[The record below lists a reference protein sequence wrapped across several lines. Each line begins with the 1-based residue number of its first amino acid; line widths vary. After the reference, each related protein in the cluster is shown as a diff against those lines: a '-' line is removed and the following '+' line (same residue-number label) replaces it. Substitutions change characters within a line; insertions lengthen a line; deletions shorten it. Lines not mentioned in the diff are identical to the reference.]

1 MAEPVGQTSVK
12 PIVERPNKRE
22 GLRDLVLVVLGKAGS
37 SVSSSLFVLVV
48 DRVRMVSL
56 HHAALSFPFFSMF
69 GESLL
74 AKKPIKL
81 CHARWSMLIRMKFV
95 L

>member
-56 HHAALSFPFFSMF
+56 HHAALSFPFF